1 MSTVHHLC
9 LVSIFRVLGKS
20 GVTEKCLKVVHSG
33 VWGQC
38 NCRRDGGVQSGGL
51 HKGLALG

>member
-1 MSTVHHLC
+1 M
-9 LVSIFRVLGKS
+9 LGKS
-20 GVTEKCLKVVHSG
+20 GVTEKCLKVVHG

-51 HKGLALG
+51 HQGLALG

>member
-1 MSTVHHLC
+1 M
-9 LVSIFRVLGKS
+9 LGKS
-20 GVTEKCLKVVHSG
+20 GVIEKCLKLVHGG

-51 HKGLALG
+51 HQGLALG